1 MSVLQ
6 AGGSGEDRFTGIS
19 TLSDGSVLLTGSYEA
34 KAGFGNRTLT
44 SAGKSDI
51 FLSRVNSDGGFDWTT
66 PAGGAGEEAAY
77 GLASYGDG
85 SSLVAGY
92 FHGDAMFGP
101 VTQKAIGRADVF
113 IARVDKDGNFLWSR
127 RAGGT
132 EYDSAEAAS
141 ALADGGAIVAGYFEK
156 EASFGSIT
164 LKAIDEYDQDGFI
177 TKVDADGQFQW
188 AVSVSGP
195 QLQTVRSV
203 ATLTDGSAVIAG
215 TFTGTAK
222 LGEFTLNSD
231 EEWGSDAYI
240 AKLNSDGEFEWAQRI
255 GGSDFIRIED
265 ISSNASNDIVIAG
278 TFSETAVFGEKSI
291 SSAGYADAFV
301 AKFNSQGQFDWV
313 TKAGG
318 TGDDY
323 GHGVT
328 NFSGGDVLL
337 TGGFE
342 ERANFGET
350 QLSAE
355 IPSSEA
361 YAARINGRTG
371 SFVWATQAE
380 GSGTG
385 QSTRGFDVSSWNDG
399 TAAIAGYF
407 RNNARFGQTSLRES
421 AAGEGD
427 GFMATI
433 DANGAWIESSEPVQ
447 PPVVAKP
454 PSSAPKGSD
463 SVITIGEDYSHT
475 FSPDDFD
482 FSDIDGDG
490 LSAILIT
497 ELPKKGEL
505 RLNGKSVSINTLI
518 SADQIKRLE
527 FSTAENTHGKNHASI
542 GFRVKDVGST
552 DNGGEIWDPTA
563 NTLSIDIVSINDA
576 PSGKNKTIRE
586 SYSHQFSDEDF
597 GFSDTDGDQLKAV
610 KITSL
615 PQAGELT
622 LRGKPVKAGDLI
634 NASKLNQLKL
644 TANYCDRQKSAS
656 SLSFN
661 FKVKDNGGTK
671 NGGTDLSPTV
681 STFKLNPVWKGYI
694 QGLSKRT
701 VSKISPDCIKSW
713 SAKDVQK
720 IRAKAVA
727 GLSADQLEAIT
738 HLTSLTPEQIKNV
751 NPEAASLFNADDAK
765 KFNKNQFK
773 ALSPEHFG
781 KLNSEFISE
790 IDCSKTKKLTPEDIE
805 ALGDR
810 IKFLK
815 PRSISCLKNK
825 AIQALTDDQAGA
837 LTFQQVYQ
845 LANLSWIQFYS
856 GKSMWSGGLKENRVG
871 ELLGPLVAEIMDSF
885 KKGEVKPFKPF
896 PATPPNYIVS
906 KFNRVTE
913 GSITSDEFTAYTP
926 NFIQSLSGFDIRR
939 LEPRA
944 FSGLSKN
951 QVEALSAPAI
961 RSLSSRQLGHFPECG
976 VACLSTSQLKLLKK
990 KQLQSLGQKI
1000 SFVQPEQM
1008 NQGMSTK
1015 QLTWLT
1021 STQRNQLTFDQIYAI
1036 RGLLIKDRGKQL
1048 PKLYE
1053 EIQYMEQSIEDSG
1066 INFKRFKN
1074 PDSKSFTV
1082 NIKSECSVEAEK
1094 YFFFEV
1100 IPEKHYDV
1108 DFGITFKHPKRS
1120 MEISNAMTYK
1130 MKGGYV
1136 TGIGVESYKYWHR
1149 KAMISKYGDD
1159 ACDPQILK
1167 FKKLKFGKWKLKG
1180 QIFEGDTI
1188 WITPEQMRDWKLT
1201 YVPPKDKSVLNDTVN
1216 RRVTDA
1222 EDFLALNE
1230 KEWKVPENGVFRN
1243 FYDSYKSQGGTRPRS
1258 KKDATKQCSV
1268 RDANRGTGCDDFYN
1282 VVDYIHSVR
1291 KEMPPNH
1298 YNTMIDWAFK
1308 LNSAGVDL
1316 CSANQIPFWPVY
1328 VDAPDCNC

>member
-1 MSVLQ
+1 
-6 AGGSGEDRFTGIS
+6 
-19 TLSDGSVLLTGSYEA
+19 
-34 KAGFGNRTLT
+34 
-44 SAGKSDI
+44 
-51 FLSRVNSDGGFDWTT
+51 
-66 PAGGAGEEAAY
+66 
-77 GLASYGDG
+77 
-85 SSLVAGY
+85 
-92 FHGDAMFGP
+92 
-101 VTQKAIGRADVF
+101 
-113 IARVDKDGNFLWSR
+113 
-127 RAGGT
+127 
-132 EYDSAEAAS
+132 
-141 ALADGGAIVAGYFEK
+141 
-156 EASFGSIT
+156 
-164 LKAIDEYDQDGFI
+164 
-177 TKVDADGQFQW
+177 VDADGQFQW

-231 EEWGSDAYI
+231 KEWGSDAYI

-278 TFSETAVFGEKSI
+278 SFSETAVFGEKSI

-454 PSSAPKGSD
+454 PSTAPSGSD

-597 GFSDTDGDQLKAV
+597 GFSDIDGDQLKAV

-751 NPEAASLFNADDAK
+751 NPEAASLFNAVPRLASR
-765 KFNKNQFK
+765 
-773 ALSPEHFG
+773 ALH
-781 KLNSEFISE
+781 
-790 IDCSKTKKLTPEDIE
+790 C
-805 ALGDR
+805 
-810 IKFLK
+810 
-815 PRSISCLKNK
+815 
-825 AIQALTDDQAGA
+825 
-837 LTFQQVYQ
+837 
-845 LANLSWIQFYS
+845 
-856 GKSMWSGGLKENRVG
+856 
-871 ELLGPLVAEIMDSF
+871 LVASF
-885 KKGEVKPFKPF
+885 LF
-896 PATPPNYIVS
+896 
-906 KFNRVTE
+906 
-913 GSITSDEFTAYTP
+913 
-926 NFIQSLSGFDIRR
+926 SL
-939 LEPRA
+939 
-944 FSGLSKN
+944 
-951 QVEALSAPAI
+951 
-961 RSLSSRQLGHFPECG
+961 
-976 VACLSTSQLKLLKK
+976 
-990 KQLQSLGQKI
+990 
-1000 SFVQPEQM
+1000 
-1008 NQGMSTK
+1008 
-1015 QLTWLT
+1015 
-1021 STQRNQLTFDQIYAI
+1021 
-1036 RGLLIKDRGKQL
+1036 RGL
-1048 PKLYE
+1048 
-1053 EIQYMEQSIEDSG
+1053 
-1066 INFKRFKN
+1066 
-1074 PDSKSFTV
+1074 
-1082 NIKSECSVEAEK
+1082 
-1094 YFFFEV
+1094 
-1100 IPEKHYDV
+1100 
-1108 DFGITFKHPKRS
+1108 
-1120 MEISNAMTYK
+1120 
-1130 MKGGYV
+1130 
-1136 TGIGVESYKYWHR
+1136 
-1149 KAMISKYGDD
+1149 
-1159 ACDPQILK
+1159 
-1167 FKKLKFGKWKLKG
+1167 
-1180 QIFEGDTI
+1180 
-1188 WITPEQMRDWKLT
+1188 
-1201 YVPPKDKSVLNDTVN
+1201 VPP
-1216 RRVTDA
+1216 
-1222 EDFLALNE
+1222 
-1230 KEWKVPENGVFRN
+1230 
-1243 FYDSYKSQGGTRPRS
+1243 
-1258 KKDATKQCSV
+1258 
-1268 RDANRGTGCDDFYN
+1268 CD
-1282 VVDYIHSVR
+1282 
-1291 KEMPPNH
+1291 
-1298 YNTMIDWAFK
+1298 
-1308 LNSAGVDL
+1308 L
-1316 CSANQIPFWPVY
+1316 
-1328 VDAPDCNC
+1328 

>member
-1 MSVLQ
+1 M
-6 AGGSGEDRFTGIS
+6 
-19 TLSDGSVLLTGSYEA
+19 
-34 KAGFGNRTLT
+34 
-44 SAGKSDI
+44 
-51 FLSRVNSDGGFDWTT
+51 
-66 PAGGAGEEAAY
+66 
-77 GLASYGDG
+77 
-85 SSLVAGY
+85 
-92 FHGDAMFGP
+92 
-101 VTQKAIGRADVF
+101 
-113 IARVDKDGNFLWSR
+113 
-127 RAGGT
+127 
-132 EYDSAEAAS
+132 
-141 ALADGGAIVAGYFEK
+141 
-156 EASFGSIT
+156 
-164 LKAIDEYDQDGFI
+164 
-177 TKVDADGQFQW
+177 
-188 AVSVSGP
+188 
-195 QLQTVRSV
+195 
-203 ATLTDGSAVIAG
+203 
-215 TFTGTAK
+215 
-222 LGEFTLNSD
+222 
-231 EEWGSDAYI
+231 
-240 AKLNSDGEFEWAQRI
+240 
-255 GGSDFIRIED
+255 
-265 ISSNASNDIVIAG
+265 
-278 TFSETAVFGEKSI
+278 
-291 SSAGYADAFV
+291 
-301 AKFNSQGQFDWV
+301 
-313 TKAGG
+313 
-318 TGDDY
+318 
-323 GHGVT
+323 
-328 NFSGGDVLL
+328 
-337 TGGFE
+337 
-342 ERANFGET
+342 
-350 QLSAE
+350 
-355 IPSSEA
+355 
-361 YAARINGRTG
+361 
-371 SFVWATQAE
+371 
-380 GSGTG
+380 
-385 QSTRGFDVSSWNDG
+385 
-399 TAAIAGYF
+399 
-407 RNNARFGQTSLRES
+407 
-421 AAGEGD
+421 
-427 GFMATI
+427 
-433 DANGAWIESSEPVQ
+433 
-447 PPVVAKP
+447 
-454 PSSAPKGSD
+454 
-463 SVITIGEDYSHT
+463 
-475 FSPDDFD
+475 
-482 FSDIDGDG
+482 
-490 LSAILIT
+490 
-497 ELPKKGEL
+497 
-505 RLNGKSVSINTLI
+505 
-518 SADQIKRLE
+518 
-527 FSTAENTHGKNHASI
+527 
-542 GFRVKDVGST
+542 KDVGST

-597 GFSDTDGDQLKAV
+597 GFSDIDGDQLKAV

-751 NPEAASLFNADDAK
+751 NPEAASLFDADDAK

-845 LANLSWIQFYS
+845 LANLDWIQFYS

-871 ELLGPLVAEIMDSF
+871 ELLGPLVSEIMNSF
-885 KKGEVKPFKPF
+885 KKGEIKAFKPF
-896 PATPPNYIVS
+896 PETPPKYIVS

-913 GSITSDEFTAYTP
+913 GSITNDEFTAYTP
-926 NFIQSLSGFDIRR
+926 NFVQSLSGFDIRR

-944 FSGLSKN
+944 FSDLSKK

-961 RSLSSRQLGHFPECG
+961 KSLSSRQLGHFPECG
-976 VACLSTSQLKLLKK
+976 VACLSAYQLKLLKK

-1066 INFKRFKN
+1066 VNFKRFNN
-1074 PDSKSFTV
+1074 PDSKSFKV
-1082 NIKSECSVEAEK
+1082 NIKSECSVEAK
-1094 YFFFEV
+1094 KFLFFEV
-1100 IPEKHYDV
+1100 IPEKHYNV
-1108 DFGITFKHPKRS
+1108 DFGITFEHPKRS
-1120 MEISNAMTYK
+1120 MEISKAKTYT
-1130 MKGGYV
+1130 MKGGRI
-1136 TGIGVESYKYWHR
+1136 TDIGVESYKYWHSE
-1149 KAMISKYGDD
+1149 AMKSKYGEDP
-1159 ACDPQILK
+1159 CDPSILK

-1180 QIFEGDTI
+1180 QTFEGDTI

-1201 YVPPKDKSVLNDTVN
+1201 YVPPKDKSVLNDIVTK
-1216 RRVTDA
+1216 RVTDA
-1222 EDFLALNE
+1222 EDFLTLDE
-1230 KEWKVPENGVFRN
+1230 KDWQVPEKGVFRS

-1258 KKDATKQCSV
+1258 ENKKDATRKCSA
-1268 RDANRGTGCDDFYN
+1268 RDANRELGGECDDFWN
-1282 VVDYIHSVR
+1282 VMDYVESVR
-1291 KEMPPNH
+1291 KEMPNRQ
-1298 YNTMIDWAFK
+1298 YYDNIITFMMRMRDD
-1308 LNSAGVDL
+1308 GVEL
-1316 CSANQIPFWPVY
+1316 CSANQIPFWPKRIE
-1328 VDAPDCNC
+1328 APGCDCSQQYD